1 MCAMLL
7 GGLAC
12 GAVGWLLGNKKKKP
26 VVHHTVET
34 RIIEKA
40 SNDPFIQEQ
49 RAKNLQIDQQIQ
61 SLIQSG
67 DNSSQRIQNLEEE
80 KQRIEQ
86 ETLTRFVEIQSE
98 FDRIYKRLQVHLLLV
113 LKQ

>member
-1 MCAMLL
+1 MFLGSLL
-7 GGLAC
+7 G
-12 GAVGWLLGNKKKKP
+12 GAVGWLLGNKKQKP
-26 VVHHTVET
+26 QVHHTVET

-49 RAKNLQIDQQIQ
+49 RAKNIQIDQQIQ
-61 SLIQSG
+61 NLIQSG
-67 DNSSQRIQNLEEE
+67 DNSSQRIQKLEEE

-98 FDRIYKRLQVHLLLV
+98 FDKIYERLQVHLLLL